1 MARSPHTTRR
11 DLVIWAVGLALAA
24 VATAIG
30 SAAGARLGAALTGGV
45 IVLVATVLVG
55 LALDERRS

>member
-1 MARSPHTTRR
+1 MARPPHTTRR
-11 DLVIWAVGLALAA
+11 DLVIWAAALVLAA

-30 SAAGARLGAALTGGV
+30 SVAGARLGAALSGGV

-55 LALDERRS
+55 LALDERRG